1 MYLLS
6 TVHWGLSTTARCVE
20 CKEYVC
26 FDHAENDPVHL
37 CKNYCG
43 VNHYF
48 DVLISTMKVWKQNPV
63 GYRWVFL
70 YLTSKWGY
78 EHTEDV
84 YEQDDYTNI
93 FNMVKEQKHLCRIDR
108 DDLCHVLDILNVVKT
123 DVRKYKGFR
132 SQLHYGAKGRGPHQW
147 QRWSPAGQFHFDLQ

>member
-108 DDLCHVLDILNVVKT
+108 DDLVTCWT
-123 DVRKYKGFR
+123 
-132 SQLHYGAKGRGPHQW
+132 S
-147 QRWSPAGQFHFDLQ
+147 